1 MVIQAMHLQRGDIL
15 SDGHIVASII
25 RAQGQT
31 KAKLEDGR
39 LLVVADTYL
48 LGITRPK
55 ADCRP
60 VEAPYGLL
68 WA

>member
-1 MVIQAMHLQRGDIL
+1 MVIQAMQLQHGDIL
-15 SDGHIVASII
+15 SDGHVVASII
-25 RAQGQT
+25 RTQGKT
-31 KAKLEDGR
+31 KAKLDDGR
-39 LLVVADTYL
+39 LLIVPDTYL

-60 VEAPYGLL
+60 VEAPQSHI